1 MDLYVRMG
9 RRYRLAMPEQVLEV
23 AAAYQLDQFPQGTV
37 IRSPMDAKALVAS
50 QLSGLESEHFGALWL
65 NSRHR
70 TICWEV
76 LFKGTVDGASVY
88 PREAVKRALRHNAAA
103 VIFAHNH
110 PSGEP
115 TPSECDRQ
123 ITKRLQQAL
132 ELIDV
137 RLLDHLVVGSDVVSM
152 AERGGWS

>member
-9 RRYRLAMPEQVLEV
+9 RRYKLAMPEHVLEV

-76 LFKGTVDGASVY
+76 LFKGTVDGTSVY

-115 TPSECDRQ
+115 TPSESDRH
-123 ITKRLQQAL
+123 ITRRLQQAL

-137 RLLDHLVVGSDVVSM
+137 RLLDHLVVGSEVISM
-152 AERGGWS
+152 AERGGW

>member
-1 MDLYVRMG
+1 MDLYVRTG
-9 RRYRLAMPEQVLEV
+9 RRYRPAAPEQVLEV
-23 AAAYQLDQFPQGTV
+23 AAAYQLDRFPQGAV

-76 LFKGTVDGASVY
+76 LFKGTVDGAAVY

-115 TPSECDRQ
+115 TPSESDRH
-123 ITKRLQQAL
+123 ITKRLQQTL
-132 ELIDV
+132 GLIDV
-137 RLLDHLVVGSDVVSM
+137 RLLDHLVVGRDVISM